1 MTTTTLSMLA
11 LDNVVLCNELVA
23 ENHKHGVTVSK
34 ADLKVPRAKF
44 DELFVKLA
52 AIRPLWKFQIY
63 DLTYD
68 RKTIE
73 GVRIL
78 CQGEELG
85 VLKWGW
91 FRNEYGFM
99 VANER
104 IGAAKQRRSTYC
116 THDVAKALAA
126 IKKYFAPKNINE
138 RFAKAQEAASNLL
151 TRQMRDKDYKAR
163 QLHAPLRDLSFVFAN
178 NVREQFVEFLKRAN
192 KPNLLP
198 EYEQR
203 AAEMLTIEQAK
214 KAFDNQECAVVLR
227 VDGQYIVKVRDKVDI
242 FDDTTLPECMR
253 GKLGMLKLV
262 EDDNVVSDVGCK
274 VDPECFILLLDA
286 TQGEG
291 K

>member
-163 QLHAPLRDLSFVFAN
+163 QLHA
-178 NVREQFVEFLKRAN
+178 N